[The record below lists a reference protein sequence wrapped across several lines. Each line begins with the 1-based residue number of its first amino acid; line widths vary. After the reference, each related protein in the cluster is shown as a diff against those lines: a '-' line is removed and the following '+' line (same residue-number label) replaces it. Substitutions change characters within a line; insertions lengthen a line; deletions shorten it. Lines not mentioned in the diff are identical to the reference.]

1 MSTLEIMKGCFSI
14 VKYSKNL
21 SAQLKVKYEDE
32 QVINV
37 HLKME
42 QLKCVAGYIKI
53 QVRYST

>member
-1 MSTLEIMKGCFSI
+1 MKGCFSI

-42 QLKCVAGYIKI
+42 QLKCLAGYIKM